1 MFGMLNLLDPRFHR
15 VISKKVL
22 NQHRFLNTTVMFCVA
37 SLVASRGLT
46 AQEPNLAELMPRIP
60 AKSPDEALK
69 SFKLER
75 GFSLQLVAAEPDV
88 TDPIDAAFDEQGR
101 MFVVEMNDYPFL
113 PEQRV
118 QKYIDQRPKTFGR
131 IRLLTDTDGDGRMD
145 KSSVFADGLRW
156 PQSVCCSKGG
166 VYVIA
171 PPNLYFMKDTD
182 GDDVADQKEIIC
194 SGFNSSNVQALS
206 NGLEWGRDNAI
217 YFSSGISGGELT
229 VPARGGKPEYKFTPG
244 RRDLRLD
251 PATNELTMV
260 GGGMQYGHTV
270 DDWGDRYI
278 CSNSNHIVHVTWPLT
293 YLERNPL
300 LVIPDMTRSIAKE
313 GAAALVFRTS
323 SAEPWRLVR
332 TARRAADPEMR
343 KRLPPSELVPIGFF
357 TSATGITVYRGGAY
371 PAEFQGDVFIGD
383 VGGNLIHRKKIA
395 PDGISHLAERAD
407 RDVEFMTSTDNW
419 FRPAN
424 FVNAPDGTL
433 YVLDMY
439 RETIEHPASIPDDI
453 KALVD
458 LESGY
463 DRGRIWRLVPSD
475 YHRTTPP
482 DLSRATTAELVE
494 GLKSPHGWVRDTSQ
508 RLLVE
513 RQDSSANA
521 KLHEILASG
530 QSADQRQISAQ
541 SRLHALWTLS
551 GLNDV
556 QVTDIQH
563 ALKDSNPHLRENGL
577 RLAPELIKKVPE
589 LAKSVIALADDPSP
603 RVRWQLAFTL
613 GELPPD
619 VAVTGLKAI
628 ATAAAHDSDLRTA
641 WLSSIHSQMG
651 TVAVE
656 LLAGPTEP
664 VVPLL
669 VQLARL
675 IGSAA
680 DPADSVR
687 LLQSIVQE
695 RIPDATRTPVLLALG
710 EGLRRR
716 GTSLSRT
723 LGDASSVA
731 STVELLNK
739 VFERAAV
746 TALDRN
752 AAETDRISAATLLA
766 LGDTALAERTLPELF
781 NPQTSPVLQQAA
793 VKSLAAQGTE
803 AAIASLLEPWR
814 GFGPATRREVV
825 DNLVQSAAGG
835 KALVKAVETNAIKP
849 SEIERDKRQLL
860 LNHPQPAVSDA
871 AKQFLSEPP
880 SNRKQVVT
888 NYQPAL
894 ELTGDP
900 QRGRMVFA
908 KTCVQ
913 CHRDGTAGHLV
924 GPDFASV
931 RNKSPEDLLVAI
943 LDPNREA
950 QPNYQTYTA
959 VTQQGKIHTG
969 IISAETAASLTL
981 KRAEAKEDVVL
992 RDTLEELVSSG
1003 QSLMP
1008 EGLEKDLDQQQ
1019 LADIIAL
1026 IKGGQ

>member
-1 MFGMLNLLDPRFHR
+1 MQRIFARLNVTRRERIGVHVAVLPLSVLLLA
-15 VISKKVL
+15 VTIL
-22 NQHRFLNTTVMFCVA
+22 
-37 SLVASRGLT
+37 
-46 AQEPNLAELMPRIP
+46 AQDKDLSEKMPRIP
-60 AKSPDEALK
+60 PKSPAEALK

-75 GFSLQLVAAEPDV
+75 GFSLELVASEPDV

-118 QKYIDQRPKTFGR
+118 QKYQDQRPETWGR
-131 IRLLTDTDGDGRMD
+131 IRLLTDSDQDGRMD
-145 KSSVFADGLRW
+145 KSVVFAEGLRW
-156 PQSVCCSKGG
+156 PQSVCCSHGG

-171 PPNLYFMKDTD
+171 PPHLYYMKDTN

-194 SGFNSSNVQALS
+194 SGFNSNNVQALS

-217 YFSSGISGGELT
+217 YFSSGIAGGELT
-229 VPARGGKPEYKFTPG
+229 VPARGGRPEYKFTPG

-251 PATNELTMV
+251 PETNELTMV
-260 GGGMQYGHTV
+260 GGGMQYGHTI
-270 DDWGDRYI
+270 DDWGDRFI

-357 TSATGITVYRGGAY
+357 TSATGITVYRGAAY
-371 PAEFQGDVFIGD
+371 PPEYQGDVFIGD
-383 VGGNLIHRKKIA
+383 VGGNLIHRKKLTT
-395 PDGISHLAERAD
+395 DGISYVAERAD
-407 RDVEFMTSTDNW
+407 KDVEFLTSTDNW

-433 YVLDMY
+433 YVFDMY

-463 DRGRIWRLVPSD
+463 DKGRIWRL
-475 YHRTTPP
+475 TPP
-482 DLSRATTAELVE
+482 GYKRTAPPNLSRATTAELVE
-494 GLKSPHGWVRDTSQ
+494 QLRSPNGWNRDTAQ

-513 RQDSSANA
+513 RKETSAEGRLRELLHSA
-521 KLHEILASG
+521 KATDPSIQTSP
-530 QSADQRQISAQ
+530 QC
-541 SRLHALWTLS
+541 RLHALWTLQ
-551 GLNDV
+551 GLKKLQANDV
-556 QVTDIQH
+556 RL
-563 ALKDSNPHLRENGL
+563 ALLDPDAHLREHAL
-577 RLAPELIKKVPE
+577 RLAPSLMANSPE
-589 LAKSVIALADDPSP
+589 LATSVLALHDDPLL

-613 GELPPD
+613 GELPGEL
-619 VAVTGLKAI
+619 AVTGLKQI
-628 ATAAAHDSDLRTA
+628 AREAATNADLRTA

-651 TVAVE
+651 TIAKE
-656 LLAGPTEP
+656 LLAGPTAP
-664 VVPLL
+664 VIPLL
-669 VQLARL
+669 DQLARL
-675 IGSAA
+675 IGSSA
-680 DPADSVR
+680 DPQDSIR
-687 LLQSIVQE
+687 LLESVV
-695 RIPDATRTPVLLALG
+695 RDTVPDTTRTPVLLALG

-716 GTSLSRT
+716 GTTIAKILADSKLSDTNTALARIFT
-723 LGDASSVA
+723 RASVLARDASA
-731 STVELLNK
+731 SE
-739 VFERAAV
+739 A
-746 TALDRN
+746 DRLP
-752 AAETDRISAATLLA
+752 AITLLA
-766 LGDTALAERTLPELF
+766 LGSTDLAETTLPELLS
-781 NPQTSPVLQQAA
+781 PQTPPLLQQAA
-793 VKSLAAQGTE
+793 VKSLAAQGGQT
-803 AAIASLLEPWR
+803 AIDAILEPWK

-825 DNLVQSAAGG
+825 DSLVQSASGALS
-835 KALVKAVETNAIKP
+835 LVKAVDASAIKP
-849 SEIERDKRQLL
+849 GEIERDKRQLL
-860 LNHPQPAVSDA
+860 LNHPQVAVRDA
-871 AKQFLSEPP
+871 AKRVLSDPP
-880 SNRKQVVT
+880 SNRKQVVA

-900 QRGRMVFA
+900 QRGRMLYA
-908 KTCVQ
+908 KTCIQ

-924 GPDFASV
+924 GPDFVSV

-950 QPNYQTYTA
+950 QPNYQSYTA
-959 VTQQGKIHTG
+959 VTKQGKIHTG
-969 IISAETAASLTL
+969 IISAETGASLTL

-992 RDTLEELVSSG
+992 RDTLDELVSTG

-1008 EGLEKDLDQQQ
+1008 EGLEKDLDKQQ
-1019 LADIIAL
+1019 LADLIAW
-1026 IKGGQ
+1026 IKALQ